1 MDDRRRLDP
10 EAEVLPGPA
19 ATRLLERASELDADR
34 LTGAALADLR
44 AAALEAGI
52 TADAFDAAVAELR
65 DGAQARV
72 PVVRQQRRRPW
83 RKGLTITLAVLLA
96 LGSLAVS
103 RMLVPASS
111 GPPMIEEAIVLRC
124 LSPGEAAELIRP
136 LLGLPTNSIVYSPA
150 RAPRVV
156 TIRATP
162 AQIQE
167 VRSKLDEYERAD
179 SPTCATRLAP
189 ASVP

>member
-1 MDDRRRLDP
+1 MDDHRRLDP

-65 DGAQARV
+65 EGAQARV
-72 PVVRQQRRRPW
+72 PDARRARRRPW
-83 RKGLTITLAVLLA
+83 RKGLVIGAAALLA
-96 LGSLAVS
+96 LGSLAVT
-103 RMLVPASS
+103 RMVVPTTS
-111 GPPMIEEAIVLRC
+111 GPPMVEEAIVLRC

-136 LLGLPTNSIVYSPA
+136 LLGLPANSIVYSPA

-167 VRSKLDEYERAD
+167 VRSVLDQHESAG
-179 SPTCATRLAP
+179 SPACATGLAP
-189 ASVP
+189 ASAP

>member
-1 MDDRRRLDP
+1 MDDHRRLDP
-10 EAEVLPGPA
+10 DAEVLPGPA

-72 PVVRQQRRRPW
+72 PDATQPRRRPR
-83 RKGLTITLAVLLA
+83 RKGLVIAVAALLA

-103 RMLVPASS
+103 RMLVPTPA
-111 GPPMIEEAIVLRC
+111 GVPMVEEAILLRC

-136 LLGLPTNSIVYSPA
+136 LLGLRTNTIVYSPA
-150 RAPRVV
+150 QAPRVV

-167 VRSKLDEYERAD
+167 VRSVIDQHESAG
-179 SPTCATRLAP
+179 SPACATGVAP
-189 ASVP
+189 GSVP